1 MARVSRQTAVKILEK
16 NGIEPQKN
24 KCVEE
29 CSELIRALMRNDK
42 ENVKEEIAD
51 VLITTTQ
58 MIIAYGIN
66 DDELQTIIN
75 NKEYRTLVRLGLE
88 SEPLHPCPF
97 CNSIVTVRMI
107 PGSCDYMYTVECD
120 KCGSSIKLYETEA
133 EAIKAWNNRP

>member
-1 MARVSRQTAVKILEK
+1 MARINRQAALKIIEK
-16 NGIEPQKN
+16 NGIDAQKK
-24 KCVEE
+24 KCAEE
-29 CSELIRALMRNDK
+29 CSELIRALMRDDRN
-42 ENVKEEIAD
+42 NVREEIAD
-51 VLITTTQ
+51 VLITATQ
-58 MIIAYGIN
+58 MIMAYGIN

-97 CNSIVTVRMI
+97 CNSTVTVRMI
-107 PGSCDYMYTVECD
+107 PESCDYMYTVECD